1 LLEKAISKGCKLK
14 NIEMKRTINISLL
27 LTSIILVLYVVIIPV
42 GCERSDLRSGDS
54 RNTEVLFEKN
64 GYNLD
69 MQDFSLAVTSAIKDN
84 KSFRNLIKEEALKMF
99 DGDYDVLL
107 SNIVNYSIETAE
119 SSVKS
124 AGESYCVRD
133 LLQSHFKSSSG
144 QVENKSSGSV
154 IDDLISKYPYLQ
166 ISVPVNAEKWVDETY
181 VPVVTFIPFEFDE
194 ATTTEVTGYT
204 SDGNT
209 IALDAVFP
217 PEEPVIVVSMNERI
231 DIIDE
236 PKGPVIPP
244 NPYNLIGVLTES
256 GIRLLW
262 EMPDTAT
269 VDNTTGYYVY
279 RKSSSDSYY
288 ALISTV
294 IGVNNRS
301 YDDNNVVSQKSYSY
315 YVVAYYDGE
324 ISSPSN
330 YVTITAPPLPKPV
343 LSFDAI
349 QHAKYEVEL
358 RWQNDYSQYISETRI
373 YKHVVGVT
381 PGYVLYKTFTSG
393 QHDYFDNDIAIGK
406 KIIYKAVHVN
416 DLGESNPKYDF
427 IQAPYRDISQSSPVF
442 IKQIKFTNWKIES
455 WIAGKP
461 EFYITITNVD
471 PVNKNPFKVQDQI
484 NCMFSSR
491 SSTSQVFTGV
501 KVLDW
506 QPGFWYD
513 MLTFTALEYDRPSG
527 ELKIDIGVKFNTKD
541 TLKLGFLEGSAGI
554 NYTIIFKNKG
564 EECGNSYFDYF
575 DNPESWLMFPNYG
588 VQILVSELDN

>member
-14 NIEMKRTINISLL
+14 NKEMKRTINISLL

-107 SNIVNYSIETAE
+107 SNIVNYRVDPAE
-119 SSVKS
+119 SLVKS

-133 LLQSHFKSSSG
+133 LLQSHYKSSSG
-144 QVENKSSGSV
+144 QAENKSSGSV

-166 ISVPVNAEKWVDETY
+166 ISVPVNAEKWVDDTY
-181 VPVVTFIPFEFDE
+181 VPVVTFIPYEFDE
-194 ATTTEVTGYT
+194 ATTTEVTGFT
-204 SDGNT
+204 TDGNT
-209 IALDAVFP
+209 IVLDAINT
-217 PEEPVIVVSMNERI
+217 PEDPVIVISMNERI
-231 DIIDE
+231 EIIDE
-236 PKGPVIPP
+236 PKRPVLPP
-244 NPYNLIGVLTES
+244 DPFNLTGVLTES
-256 GIRLLW
+256 GIRLNW

-288 ALISTV
+288 VLISTV
-294 IGVNNRS
+294 TGVYNRS

-315 YVVAYYDGE
+315 YVLAYYEGE

-349 QHAKYEVEL
+349 QHAKSIVEL
-358 RWQNDYSQYISETRI
+358 RWQNDNSQYIQETKVFKQVI
-373 YKHVVGVT
+373 GVNT
-381 PGYVLYKTFTSG
+381 DYVLLKSFTAD
-393 QHDYFDNDIAIGK
+393 QHDYFDTDIPFGK
-406 KIIYKAVHVN
+406 KIIYKVAHATA
-416 DLGESNPKYDF
+416 LGLSNPKYDF
-427 IQAPYRDISQSSPVF
+427 VQAPYRDISQKSPIY
-442 IKQIKFTNWKIES
+442 IKQITFTDWKIES

-461 EFYITITNVD
+461 EFYITVMNVD
-471 PVNKNPFKVQDQI
+471 ASSKKTYTVQDQI
-484 NCMFSSR
+484 QCDFSKR
-491 SSTSQVFTGV
+491 SNTSQIFYGV

-513 MLTFTALEYDRPSG
+513 MLTFYAVEYDRSWFKL
-527 ELKIDIGVKFNTKD
+527 EATFGVGYNAKD
-541 TLKLGFLEGSAGI
+541 TLKLGFIQGNAGI
-554 NYTIIFKNKG
+554 QCTITFEDKG
-564 EECGNSYFDYF
+564 EKCGNSYLDYF
-575 DNPESWLMFPNYG
+575 DNPESWLIFPNYG
-588 VQILVSELDN
+588 VKVLISESDN